1 MTNKRIGRRGA
12 LAGWEMALAAPSIV
26 RADAF
31 PSSRVTLVVPFPPG
45 ASTDVTMRVMA
56 DKLSQMWGQP
66 VMVDNKG
73 GGNGIIAAEAVK
85 NAKPDGYTLLAT
97 SSMTHAGNPS
107 LYDKLP
113 YDPIKDFEP
122 VTRMSLVPM
131 CVLVHKKLGMKT
143 LAELTAKLKAEPGK
157 HNYGAGAISARVA
170 GELYKMLA
178 GVDAV
183 YVGYKNN
190 QLAAPDLNNGI
201 ISFMICDVGSA
212 KMILTSG
219 WADALAVTQTEP
231 LSGAA
236 RRAERGAGRHAEP
249 AVHDL
254 VGVLRAKGTPREIIL
269 KLNKDIIA
277 AGTSPETAAKLE
289 GMGERP
295 ELHHARRADGV
306 HRERDRGVAQGGPR
320 GQHQDRI
327 GAKEKGRRGAPFPRS
342 VRSLL
347 HERALALVHRTI
359 GLVARHRGDQLVDVV
374 LALGLRPAT

>member
-1 MTNKRIGRRGA
+1 MDKGIGRRSA
-12 LAGWEMALAAPSIV
+12 LAGFGMALGAPAIV
-26 RADAF
+26 RAQAF
-31 PSSRVTLVVPFPPG
+31 PSGRVTLVIPFPPG

-56 DKLSQMWGQP
+56 DKLSQVWGQP

-97 SSMTHAGNPS
+97 SSMTHAGNPV

-131 CVLVHKKLGMKT
+131 CVLVTKKLGVKT

-170 GELYKMLA
+170 GEMYKMLA

-201 ISFMICDVGSA
+201 ITFMICDVGSA
-212 KMILTSG
+212 KMILNSG
-219 WADALAVTQTEP
+219 WADPLAVSQ
-231 LSGAA
+231 
-236 RRAERGAGRHAEP
+236 AERFPALPDVPSAPQAGMP
-249 AVHDL
+249 DL
-254 VGVLRAKGTPREIIL
+254 IFTTWSAFYAPRGTPREVVL

-277 AGTSPETAAKLE
+277 AGSSPETAAKLE
-289 GMGERP
+289 TMGSASAFTTP
-295 ELHHARRADGV
+295 E
-306 HRERDRGVAQGGPR
+306 
-320 GQHQDRI
+320 
-327 GAKEKGRRGAPFPRS
+327 
-342 VRSLL
+342 
-347 HERALALVHRTI
+347 
-359 GLVARHRGDQLVDVV
+359 GLMEFTKSEIEAWRKVV
-374 LALGLRPAT
+374 KAANIKIE